1 MVASSL
7 DRLQQE
13 HSLQIS
19 WRAFEL
25 RPPGSPPITPEFLA
39 YVQQAQPQFIAR
51 ARRDYGL
58 EVHPGPFGIT
68 SRPALVGEQYAQ
80 SQGLGAAYHDA
91 VMEAYWMRGQNIEDP
106 ALLAD
111 LAAAVGLDRAAF
123 LAALQS
129 PQYEAEVE
137 ADVAQ
142 AHAFGLTG
150 VPALV
155 FNAKYLVVGAQPYA
169 ILKRVVQRCEQEPA
183 DDE

>member
-1 MVASSL
+1 M
-7 DRLQQE
+7 
-13 HSLQIS
+13 
-19 WRAFEL
+19 
-25 RPPGSPPITPEFLA
+25 TPQFRA

-58 EVHPGPFGIT
+58 EVHPGPFGIN

-80 SQGLGAAYHDA
+80 SQGKGEAYHAA
-91 VMEAYWMRGQNIEDP
+91 VMDAYWLRGENIEDVNH
-106 ALLAD
+106 LAD
-111 LAAAVGLDRAAF
+111 LAASVGLDRAAF

-129 PQYEAEVE
+129 PEYEAAVE
-137 ADVAQ
+137 EDVAQ

-155 FNAKYLVVGAQPYA
+155 FNNKYLVVGAQPYA
-169 ILKRVVQRCEQEPA
+169 VLKRVVQRCEQEPE